1 MATTKLNV
9 RVTVGKK
16 TYDPGDDVPITKTG
30 FTEEDVERIEAVFG
44 KWRPG
49 EGTEADKRIATLT
62 AERDQLADDLAT
74 LADEVKALKAG
85 NGSGDDVANQLAD
98 VTAERDALSAEVE
111 KLKTS
116 ADEAAKKSADD
127 FEKLKSE
134 RDQLADDNALLAQEL
149 QKLETAS
156 DGQTKA
162 GKADK
167 GASEK

>member
-9 RVTVGKK
+9 RVTVGEK
-16 TYDPGDDVPITKTG
+16 TYDPGEDVPINKS

-49 EGTEADKRIATLT
+49 EGAEADKRIAALT
-62 AERDQLADDLAT
+62 AERDQLAEDLAT
-74 LADEVKALKAG
+74 LADEVKALKGG
-85 NGSGDDVANQLAD
+85 NGSGDDVAKQLAD

-116 ADEAAKKSADD
+116 ANEAAKKSADD
-127 FEKLKSE
+127 FENLKSE
-134 RDQLADDNALLAQEL
+134 RDQLAEDNALLAQEL

-156 DGQTKA
+156 DGQSKA

-167 GASEK
+167 SASEK